1 MGFFKKVFRP
11 VRKIAKKIIPKEIRP
26 FLPYAA
32 AMIPGAQGLA
42 AAGGITNIAAQKALI
57 AGLTA
62 AATDEDANILR
73 TAALAGGP
81 DALSQG
87 LGKLSQVGNIPYGPQ
102 SQGSLSGLLKGGQQM
117 AKAGSE
123 ILNPT
128 TFTGK
133 AKLIGG
139 QTAVDQSAKF
149 AEIRQD
155 EIDEYNRNLLEQ
167 GVASKVDRRNAI
179 FGIYKNAGYEEDYIN
194 TMLDTYGYAG
204 GGITTLKRGLVDQAG
219 SYSGRRNIPG
229 ETEAMTRFQEKLDGI
244 IPKRKP
250 KKRNIKTDSEGNQY
264 IEEEDDGN
272 KNLIAGLSAAM
283 DGVQKAY
290 GRSFGEM
297 EPVPMARFARGGE
310 VEIEEQT
317 DDLGIM
323 DLMRDQGVEYGEQ
336 VSNAQN
342 DELLEKLFEEFLDL
356 GFSPEDAAKKARE
369 AFDDMSQGQ
378 GIKGTQVA
386 SGYKDDIE
394 EMYEQ
399 YVFEMEEQGLQPM
412 DFASFLR
419 QARSGMASGG
429 RVNYAGGGASYNSS
443 GRYSYLINKYNKGI
457 PLTPSEE
464 DELEMLEM
472 TYADDSQGYAGG
484 GKVSALMELGKAGIK
499 SSMQGLS
506 KLKNMVVTKLSRMT
520 DDVELRGS
528 TDYAEDTG
536 ASFELQV
543 TAKTKKGKKTLDSL
557 VEEGV
562 VEKLDDNTYFISDAN
577 RDAISGMKGLK
588 ASGMLDEGAET
599 FTRFDQGAGR
609 GVMDMPYAGYDEVID
624 TFSKKAEGGIMNRN
638 LLNTGMDKDMRGGG
652 FIPEGTKEK
661 ADDVPARLSKNEF
674 VMTADAVRAAGGG
687 SVNEGAKRMYETM
700 HKLEAKV

>member
-42 AAGGITNIAAQKALI
+42 SLNQFMTPVFQKALL
-57 AGLTA
+57 AGATS
-62 AATDEDANILR
+62 AATDEQGNPLR
-73 TAALAGGP
+73 AAALAAAP
-81 DALSQG
+81 DVLSKG
-87 LGKLSQVGNIPYGPQ
+87 LGAVGTKLGVPGGVDVEGTMTFAERIGEGARSA
-102 SQGSLSGLLKGGQQM
+102 QGAIGRTSPLKI
-117 AKAGSE
+117 AA
-123 ILNPT
+123 
-128 TFTGK
+128 
-133 AKLIGG
+133 A
-139 QTAVDQSAKF
+139 QTAIDSSAKF

-155 EIDEYNRNLLEQ
+155 EIDQYNKNLLEQ

-179 FGIYKNAGYEEDYIN
+179 FSIYKNAGYDDDYVN
-194 TMLDTYGYAG
+194 TMLDTYGYADG
-204 GGITTLKRGLVDQAG
+204 GRIGYANGGYRGRAEEALANARSINDVMPAFFKKRPKKKTEIVKVEDDDEDEEGNKKSTTFNI
-219 SYSGRRNIPG
+219 NIP
-229 ETEAMTRFQEKLDGI
+229 K
-244 IPKRKP
+244 
-250 KKRNIKTDSEGNQY
+250 SERSS
-264 IEEEDDGN
+264 D
-272 KNLIAGLSAAM
+272 LSSGLMAAM

-297 EPVPMARFARGGE
+297 EPTEFKRFARGGE

-429 RVNYAGGGASYNSS
+429 SVGS
-443 GRYSYLINKYNKGI
+443 RYSFLIDKYNKGI
-457 PLTPSEE
+457 PLSPSEE
-464 DELEMLEM
+464 EELEMLEM

-484 GKVSALMELGKAGIK
+484 GKIGALIELGKAGITG
-499 SSMQGLS
+499 SMKGIS
-506 KLKNMVVTKLSRMT
+506 KLKNMVVNKLSRMT

-528 TDYAEDTG
+528 SDYAEDTG
-536 ASFELQV
+536 ASFELQI
-543 TAKTKKGKKTLDSL
+543 TAKSKKGKKTLDGL

-577 RDAISGMKGLK
+577 RDSISGMKGLK

-599 FTRFDQGAGR
+599 FTRFDEGAGM
-609 GVMDMPYAGYDEVID
+609 GPYDMPYAGYDEVIE
-624 TFSKKAEGGIMNRN
+624 TFKKAEGGIMNKN

>member
-11 VRKIAKKIIPKEIRP
+11 IRKVAKKIIPKEIRP
-26 FLPYAA
+26 ALPFLASAA
-32 AMIPGAQGLA
+32 FGPAGMFANVGTNYVANAALRQALA
-42 AAGGITNIAAQKALI
+42 AGITS
-57 AGLTA
+57 
-62 AATDEDANILR
+62 AATDEDGNPLR
-73 TAALAGGP
+73 AAGLAAAP
-81 DALSQG
+81 ALLSQG
-87 LGKLSQVGNIPYGPQ
+87 VGALG
-102 SQGSLSGLLKGGQQM
+102 QGTGSIADFVNKTKTIRDGDKIMQTKSLVEKARALAEPSGAINT
-117 AKAGSE
+117 AKVV
-123 ILNPT
+123 
-128 TFTGK
+128 
-133 AKLIGG
+133 GG

-167 GVASKVDRRNAI
+167 GVASKVDRRKAI
-179 FGIYKNAGYEEDYIN
+179 FGIYQNAGYEEDYIN
-194 TMLDTYGYAG
+194 TMLDTYGYAD

-219 SYSGRRNIPG
+219 SYAGFDIGKAESLASARSIDDI
-229 ETEAMTRFQEKLDGI
+229 L
-244 IPKRKP
+244 PKRKP
-250 KKRNIKTDSEGNQY
+250 ISD
-264 IEEEDDGN
+264 IEVSEDDDVTIDENG
-272 KNLIAGLSAAM
+272 KIKVKRKPSKSDMASGLASAMNA
-283 DGVQKAY
+283 VQTAY

-297 EPVPMARFARGGE
+297 EPVPMMRFARGGE
-310 VEIEEQT
+310 VEVEEQT
-317 DDLGIM
+317 EDLGIM

-412 DFASFLR
+412 DFASYLR
-419 QARSGMASGG
+419 QAQSGMASGG

-443 GRYSYLINKYNKGI
+443 GRYSFLIDKYNKGI
-457 PLTPSEE
+457 PLSPSEA

-472 TYADDSQGYAGG
+472 TYADQ
-484 GKVSALMELGKAGIK
+484 
-499 SSMQGLS
+499 
-506 KLKNMVVTKLSRMT
+506 SRN
-520 DDVELRGS
+520 
-528 TDYAEDTG
+528 
-536 ASFELQV
+536 
-543 TAKTKKGKKTLDSL
+543 LDMA
-557 VEEGV
+557 
-562 VEKLDDNTYFISDAN
+562 D
-577 RDAISGMKGLK
+577 
-588 ASGMLDEGAET
+588 
-599 FTRFDQGAGR
+599 
-609 GVMDMPYAGYDEVID
+609 
-624 TFSKKAEGGIMNRN
+624 GGIMNKN
-638 LLNTGMDKDMRGGG
+638 LLNTGVDKDMRGGG

-687 SVNEGAKRMYETM
+687 SVNQGAKRMYEAM

>member
-26 FLPYAA
+26 FLPYIAAGFGPGIAGKAFGSGLGTALAQRGLIAA
-32 AMIPGAQGLA
+32 A
-42 AAGGITNIAAQKALI
+42 TS
-57 AGLTA
+57 
-62 AATDEDANILR
+62 AATDEQGNPLRAGILAAAPGAISGGLGQVATKFAPVKDAG
-73 TAALAGGP
+73 T
-81 DALSQG
+81 ALSFTEKLANMAG
-87 LGKLSQVGNIPYGPQ
+87 KGDAAVRNLGA
-102 SQGSLSGLLKGGQQM
+102 LK
-117 AKAGSE
+117 
-123 ILNPT
+123 T
-128 TFTGK
+128 
-133 AKLIGG
+133 IGA
-139 QTAVDQSAKF
+139 QTALDQSAKF

-155 EIDEYNRNLLEQ
+155 EIDQYNKNLLEQ

-179 FGIYKNAGYEEDYIN
+179 FGIYKNAGYDDDYVN
-194 TMLDTYGYAG
+194 TMLDTYGYADG
-204 GGITTLKRGLVDQAG
+204 GRIGYRNGGFDM
-219 SYSGRRNIPG
+219 GRA
-229 ETEAMTRFQEKLDGI
+229 EALANARSINDVMPAMF
-244 IPKRKP
+244 KRKP
-250 KKRNIKTDSEGNQY
+250 KKKTEIVKVEDDEDEEGNKKSTTFN
-264 IEEEDDGN
+264 INIPKSERSSD
-272 KNLIAGLSAAM
+272 LSSGLMAAM

-297 EPVPMARFARGGE
+297 EPTEFKRFARGGE

-336 VSNAQN
+336 ASYGYDDAMGETFEMFM
-342 DELLEKLFEEFLDL
+342 DYKKKGTIPMEMEFDEFLELL
-356 GFSPEDAAKKARE
+356 
-369 AFDDMSQGQ
+369 QGRKEQ

-429 RVNYAGGGASYNSS
+429 SVGS
-443 GRYSYLINKYNKGI
+443 RYSFLINKQKQGI
-457 PLTPSEE
+457 LSPDEE
-464 DELEMLEM
+464 QELLMLEM
-472 TYADDSQGYAGG
+472 TYADDSQG
-484 GKVSALMELGKAGIK
+484 
-499 SSMQGLS
+499 
-506 KLKNMVVTKLSRMT
+506 
-520 DDVELRGS
+520 
-528 TDYAEDTG
+528 
-536 ASFELQV
+536 
-543 TAKTKKGKKTLDSL
+543 
-557 VEEGV
+557 
-562 VEKLDDNTYFISDAN
+562 
-577 RDAISGMKGLK
+577 
-588 ASGMLDEGAET
+588 
-599 FTRFDQGAGR
+599 
-609 GVMDMPYAGYDEVID
+609 
-624 TFSKKAEGGIMNRN
+624 KAEGGIMNKN

>member
-11 VRKIAKKIIPKEIRP
+11 IRKVAKKIIPKEIRP
-26 FLPYAA
+26 ALPFLASAA
-32 AMIPGAQGLA
+32 FGPAGMFANVGTNYVANAALRQALA
-42 AAGGITNIAAQKALI
+42 AGITS
-57 AGLTA
+57 
-62 AATDEDANILR
+62 AATDEDGNPLR
-73 TAALAGGP
+73 AAGLAAAP
-81 DALSQG
+81 ALLSQG
-87 LGKLSQVGNIPYGPQ
+87 VGALG
-102 SQGSLSGLLKGGQQM
+102 QGTGSIADFVNKTKTIRDGDKIMQTKSLVEKARALAEPSGAINT
-117 AKAGSE
+117 AKVV
-123 ILNPT
+123 
-128 TFTGK
+128 
-133 AKLIGG
+133 GG

-167 GVASKVDRRNAI
+167 GVASKVDRRKAI
-179 FGIYKNAGYEEDYIN
+179 FGIYQNAGYEEDYIN
-194 TMLDTYGYAG
+194 TMLDTYGYAD

-219 SYSGRRNIPG
+219 SYAGFDIGKAESLASARSIDDI
-229 ETEAMTRFQEKLDGI
+229 L
-244 IPKRKP
+244 PKRKP
-250 KKRNIKTDSEGNQY
+250 ISD
-264 IEEEDDGN
+264 IEVSEDDDVTIDENG
-272 KNLIAGLSAAM
+272 KIKVKRKPSKSDMASGLASAMNA
-283 DGVQKAY
+283 VQTAY

-297 EPVPMARFARGGE
+297 EPVPMMRFARGGE
-310 VEIEEQT
+310 VEVEEQT
-317 DDLGIM
+317 EDLGIM

-412 DFASFLR
+412 DFASYLR
-419 QARSGMASGG
+419 QAQSGMASGG

-443 GRYSYLINKYNKGI
+443 SRYSFLIDKYNKGI
-457 PLTPSEE
+457 PLSPSEA

-472 TYADDSQGYAGG
+472 TYADQ
-484 GKVSALMELGKAGIK
+484 
-499 SSMQGLS
+499 
-506 KLKNMVVTKLSRMT
+506 SRN
-520 DDVELRGS
+520 
-528 TDYAEDTG
+528 
-536 ASFELQV
+536 
-543 TAKTKKGKKTLDSL
+543 LDMA
-557 VEEGV
+557 
-562 VEKLDDNTYFISDAN
+562 D
-577 RDAISGMKGLK
+577 
-588 ASGMLDEGAET
+588 
-599 FTRFDQGAGR
+599 
-609 GVMDMPYAGYDEVID
+609 
-624 TFSKKAEGGIMNRN
+624 GGIMNKN
-638 LLNTGMDKDMRGGG
+638 LLNTGVDKDMRGGG